1 MRVHGISKED
11 MAHIFR
17 TTEISVDDIDF
28 GAPKR
33 SSTGRVTLSPTFK
46 GKRLLF
52 QTPPMDAPF
61 GVSTAKED
69 PKRKYLDLS
78 FRGMEKNPA
87 IEQYKVFIEQ
97 LEKKIKMFT
106 KEHAEELLGSVAKKG
121 LSDETLD
128 VFYRGVIREARD
140 PEKYAPTI
148 RYKVLTGDDGK
159 GLVEVFQNRN
169 TKIPI
174 ETLPKGGT
182 CICIVELQSIW
193 FSANMFG
200 PTFKLHIVRYKPPSK
215 VSGYIFF
222 DEDEDEEEEDTEMDD
237 DFGFPPHPSVDTGGP
252 TSTKTVDPPP
262 LRENNP
268 EEDAL

>member
-1 MRVHGISKED
+1 

-17 TTEISVDDIDF
+17 TNEINVDDINF
-28 GAPKR
+28 GPTKR
-33 SSTGRVTLSPTFK
+33 SSTGRITLSPTYK

-52 QTPPMDAPF
+52 QTPSMDAPF
-61 GVSTAKED
+61 GVSQAKED

-78 FRGMEKNPA
+78 FRGMEANPSV
-87 IEQYKVFIEQ
+87 EQYKTFIEK
-97 LEKKIKMFT
+97 LEGKIKSFT
-106 KEHAEELLGSVAKKG
+106 KEHASELLGSVAKKG
-121 LSDETLD
+121 ISDETLD

-148 RYKVLTGDDGK
+148 RYKVITGDDGM
-159 GLVEVFQNRN
+159 GLVEVYQNRN

-174 ETLPKGGT
+174 ESLPKGGSCT
-182 CICIVELQSIW
+182 CIVELQSIW

-222 DEDEDEEEEDTEMDD
+222 DDEDEEEDIGEGDDEDLDITSSFTMTKETNRDD
-237 DFGFPPHPSVDTGGP
+237 LVQ
-252 TSTKTVDPPP
+252 
-262 LRENNP
+262 ENNP